1 MNSGESRVGPFLLTR
16 DRFPDFFS
24 ALESAGYAVYGPTV
38 SEEAIV
44 YERLSSAE
52 QLPAGWS
59 DEQAPGEYRLR
70 RRADEALFGF
80 VVGPRSW
87 KQFLHPPRVRLLS
100 ARRTPDGMSLESDH
114 EEPEKQAFLGVRP
127 CEVAAI
133 RIQDQVFLG
142 GEFVDPVYAGLRKNT
157 LLVAVNCNEPG
168 GTCFCASVKTG
179 PRARENSDLVLTE
192 ILDEDRHVFLVE
204 VGSEEGFE
212 VISALDLPVASS
224 DLQEAGLA
232 LSARAI
238 DQMGQALDTTEL
250 KELLYDSLDHPRWQE
265 VAQRCLACGNCT
277 MVCPTCF
284 CTSVEDTT
292 DLSGEIAER
301 WRSWDSCFTTDFSY
315 IHGGSVRNST
325 ESKYRQWIT
334 HKLASW
340 QDQFN
345 TLGCV
350 GCGRCI
356 TWCPVGINITEEVE
370 AIRASRAET
379 SMS

>member
-1 MNSGESRVGPFLLTR
+1 MSNGEPLVGPFLLTR
-16 DRFPDFFS
+16 EQFPDFFA
-24 ALESAGYAVYGPTV
+24 ALSSEYEIYGPTV
-38 SEEAIV
+38 SDEAIV
-44 YERLSSAE
+44 YDRLTSTD
-52 QLPAGWS
+52 QLPIGWT
-59 DEQAPGEYRLR
+59 DEQSPGEYRLHR
-70 RRADEALFGF
+70 REDQALFGY

-87 KQFLHPPRVRLLS
+87 KQYLHPPRVRLFS
-100 ARRTPDGMSLESDH
+100 VQRSPDGMTLESDQ
-114 EEPEKQAFLGVRP
+114 EDSTKRAFLGVRP

-157 LLVAVNCNEPG
+157 ILVAVNCNEPG

-179 PRARENSDLVLTE
+179 PRARESCDLMLTE

-204 VGSEEGFE
+204 VGSEEGVE
-212 VISALDLPVASS
+212 IISSLGLPAASP
-224 DLQEAGLA
+224 DLQEAGMA
-232 LSARAI
+232 LSAQAT
-238 DQMGQALDTTEL
+238 DQMKQALDTSDL
-250 KELLYDSLDHPRWQE
+250 KELLYESLEHPRWQE
-265 VAQRCLACGNCT
+265 VGERCLACGNCT

-284 CTSVEDTT
+284 CTSVNDTT
-292 DLSGEIAER
+292 DLKGETAER
-301 WRSWDSCFTTDFSY
+301 WKIWDSCFTTDFSY

-325 ESKYRQWIT
+325 ESKYRQWLT

-370 AIRASRAET
+370 AIRASRVET